1 MANTDRI
8 LARDVTG
15 TQIPSGDRQTLVAG
29 TKLFIHQTLGG
40 SFTVQTDFGLFR
52 IDGKDGDA
60 LGEKTADHTVTA
72 ATLADGAPDR
82 AHLDA
87 YWHGYAQPA
96 AVKLE
101 PL

>member
-1 MANTDRI
+1 M
-8 LARDVTG
+8 
-15 TQIPSGDRQTLVAG
+15 
-29 TKLFIHQTLGG
+29 
-40 SFTVQTDFGLFR
+40 
-52 IDGKDGDA
+52 
-60 LGEKTADHTVTA
+60 TA